1 MNDRH
6 IAMISCIEEVVD
18 TLREID
24 NGLLKES
31 DVKKCIALLEGVKI
45 LMKIEYRRI
54 DSEKT

>member
-6 IAMISCIEEVVD
+6 IAMISCIEEVGN

-31 DVKKCIALLEGVKI
+31 DVKKCISLLEGVKI
-45 LMKIEYRRI
+45 LMKIEYRRT